1 MRVGVDGRSLR
12 DPARSRGIARYL
24 HNLLT
29 ALARAFPDDEY
40 AVLVPG
46 GTDAGNLGGGGVEI
60 HAPRVGSRPLFAA
73 AALSGRPRLD
83 RLVGGSDVVLLP
95 GVAPVTVSR
104 DVPVVLTVHDL
115 SFEHR
120 PRDFSVYERA
130 WHRLAR
136 PRRQARRAA
145 RLITDS
151 EQVTR
156 SLVEEWGIAEDQIR
170 TIIPGPGRAPGPAG
184 PLPPGLPETYFLAVG
199 ALEPRKRP
207 DLMVE
212 AHARARASGLAAGLV
227 FAGEG
232 PLRRQLEG
240 AADATLLGFVGDP
253 VLEALY
259 ANALA
264 LVCVSEEEGFG
275 FTPLEALARG
285 TPAVVSD
292 LPVFG
297 ETLPEGA
304 LRVPR
309 GDAAALA
316 EALLRLENEPG
327 LRERL
332 LAAGADALGRVSW
345 ERAAAETRAVL
356 AEVAR

>member
-1 MRVGVDGRSLR
+1 M
-12 DPARSRGIARYL
+12 
-24 HNLLT
+24 
-29 ALARAFPDDEY
+29 
-40 AVLVPG
+40 LVPG
-46 GTDAGNLGGGGVEI
+46 AADAEQPRLDGGGIEV
-60 HAPRVGSRPLFAA
+60 HAPRIGSRPLFAA
-73 AALSGRPRLD
+73 AAVSGRPRLD
-83 RLVGGSDVVLLP
+83 RLVGGCDVVLLP
-95 GVAPVTVSR
+95 AVAPVAVSR

-120 PRDFSVYERA
+120 PQDFSAYERV

-136 PRRQARRAA
+136 PRRQAQRAA

-151 EQVTR
+151 DQVTR
-156 SLVEEWGIAEDQIR
+156 SLVEEWGVAQDQIR
-170 TIIPGPGRAPGPAG
+170 TILPGPGRTPGPVG
-184 PLPPGLPETYFLAVG
+184 PLPPGLPDSYVLAVG

-207 DLMVE
+207 DLVVE
-212 AHARARASGLAAGLV
+212 AHIRARAGGLAAGLV
-227 FAGEG
+227 LAGDG
-232 PLRRQLEG
+232 PLRPQLEG
-240 AADATLLGFVGDP
+240 ATDARLLGFVPDP

-259 ANALA
+259 LNALA

-304 LRVPR
+304 LRVPP
-309 GDAAALA
+309 GDAVALA
-316 EALLRLENEPG
+316 KALLRLENEPG

-332 LAAGADALGRVSW
+332 VAAGADALACVSW
-345 ERAAAETRAVL
+345 DRAAAETRAVL
-356 AEVAR
+356 AEAAR